1 MPMRS
6 AATSARLRSRGSWE
20 TTRDSES
27 CRMPSPQCS
36 VWRARPDQV
45 LERSREETEHGAVL
59 IQVLFMAVLG
69 LLVSSMLLSGLV
81 LQVDSVRR
89 ARQAPQTF
97 LAAESG
103 VNHSIQHIVNTV
115 SREEGAIE
123 QFRVL
128 AALWNRPEPFT
139 GVVGSVEYEARVV
152 DVSPNLAFRA
162 FVQKY
167 ADVTIEAEARP
178 TGMRAQERAYQAQGA
193 RREELQGLESAAQ
206 ELQRDFQLAGANLP
220 SGTIPALNPG
230 PGKGGPVITIRYLA
244 EAPYV

>member
-1 MPMRS
+1 
-6 AATSARLRSRGSWE
+6 
-20 TTRDSES
+20 
-27 CRMPSPQCS
+27 MPSPQCS
-36 VWRARPDQV
+36 AWRARPDRV
-45 LERSREETEHGAVL
+45 LERSKEGTEHGAVL

-69 LLVSSMLLSGLV
+69 LMVSSMLLSGLV

-139 GVVGSVEYEARVV
+139 GVVGSVGYEARVV

-178 TGMRAQERAYQAQGA
+178 TGMRAQVVRATY
-193 RREELQGLESAAQ
+193 RLQLGSADTGG
-206 ELQRDFQLAGANLP
+206 QRATRVLWQR
-220 SGTIPALNPG
+220 S
-230 PGKGGPVITIRYLA
+230 
-244 EAPYV
+244 